1 MSPETT
7 AETTTQP
14 TGSPYALPPEVEDE
28 RVRSLA
34 QLHVLDT
41 PPEDR
46 FARITRMARTVF
58 GIPMAAVA
66 LVDRDRQ
73 WFKQVDGLDIG
84 INLPREKTICQ
95 ATIARSYEHPD
106 SPALI
111 IEDAAARPE
120 FAMVPGIGEP
130 GGIRFYAGYPLYG
143 PGGHPVGTFCIY
155 DTEPRA
161 LSDAELTT
169 FTELA
174 SWAQRELEQSDDL
187 ERAAEVQ
194 RHLLP
199 RTLGDLPGYSVCAM
213 CLPAFAVGGDFYDHY
228 RVDGGAVFTVA
239 DVMGKGLGAAIL
251 AASVRSA
258 LRGASRAVE
267 RVTSPRRPD
276 HVVNSVALQLAEDF
290 GSTDTFVTLF
300 HCHLDT
306 ETGRVRYVDAGH
318 GFAIVVRADG
328 RVDGLDSADV
338 PLGVLPD
345 ATWGYGEVALGE
357 GDTLVVASDGV
368 LDLIGDGSDVRPALH
383 FVARHA
389 EPADLCA
396 RARALVAE
404 KCPLDDVTL
413 VAVRREPTA

>member
-1 MSPETT
+1 MTV
-7 AETTTQP
+7 
-14 TGSPYALPPEVEDE
+14 SPYALPPEVEDE

-46 FARITRMARTVF
+46 FARITRMARHVF
-58 GIPMAAVA
+58 EIPMAAVA

-84 INLPREKTICQ
+84 TSLPRTKTICQ
-95 ATIARSYEHPD
+95 ATIARTYEKPD
-106 SPALI
+106 NPALI

-155 DTEPRA
+155 DTEPRS
-161 LSDAELTT
+161 LTEAELGT
-169 FTELA
+169 FFELA
-174 SWAQRELEQSDDL
+174 SWAQRELEQTDDI

-199 RTLGDLPGYSVCAM
+199 RALGDLPGYSVCAM
-213 CLPAFAVGGDFYDHY
+213 CLPAYAVGGDFYDHY

-258 LRGASRAVE
+258 LRGASRAVDE
-267 RVTSPRRPD
+267 AACGMD
-276 HVVNSVALQLAEDF
+276 LEDVVKAVAEQLADDL
-290 GSTDTFVTLF
+290 GRTDTFVTLF
-300 HCHLDT
+300 HCQLDT
-306 ETGRVRYVDAGH
+306 ETGTVRYVDAGH
-318 GFAIVVRADG
+318 GFAVVVRADG
-328 RVDGLDSADV
+328 RVDGLDSV
-338 PLGVLPD
+338 GIPLGVMPG
-345 ATWGYGEVALGE
+345 ATWDCGEATLGE
-357 GDTLVVASDGV
+357 GDTLIVASDGV
-368 LDLIGDGSDVRPALH
+368 LDLIGDGTDVWPALR
-383 FVARHA
+383 FVARHS

-404 KCPLDDVTL
+404 KSPLDDVTL

>member
-1 MSPETT
+1 MT
-7 AETTTQP
+7 AETTV
-14 TGSPYALPPEVEDE
+14 SPYALPPEVEDE
-28 RVRSLA
+28 RVRSLI
-34 QLHVLDT
+34 QLQMLDT

-46 FARITRMARTVF
+46 FARITRLARAVF

-84 INLPREKTICQ
+84 DSVPRSRTICQ

-106 SPALI
+106 DPALV
-111 IEDAAARPE
+111 IEDAAAAPE
-120 FAMVPGIGEP
+120 FAMVPGVGEP

-143 PGGHPVGTFCIY
+143 PGGHAVGTFCIY

-161 LSDAELTT
+161 LNAVELST

-174 SWAQRELEQSDDL
+174 SWAQRELEQSDDI

-199 RTLGDLPGYSVCAM
+199 RTLGDLPGYSVSAL
-213 CLPAFAVGGDFYDHY
+213 CLPAYAVGGDFYDHY
-228 RVDGGAVFTVA
+228 RVEHSAAFTVA

-251 AASVRSA
+251 AANVRSA
-258 LRGASRAVE
+258 LRAASRAVE
-267 RVTSPRRPD
+267 WVGCSMALD
-276 HVVNSVALQLAEDF
+276 DVVNSVASQLAEDL
-290 GSTDTFVTLF
+290 GRTDTFVTLF
-300 HCHLDT
+300 HCLLDPASGT
-306 ETGRVRYVDAGH
+306 VRYVDAGH
-318 GFAIVVRADG
+318 GFAVVVRAGG
-328 RVDGLDSADV
+328 RVDGLDSAGL
-338 PLGVLPD
+338 PFGVLPD
-345 ATWGYGEVALGE
+345 ATWECGEVTLGE

-368 LDLIGDGSDVRPALH
+368 LDLIGDGSDVRPALS

-404 KCPLDDVTL
+404 KSPLDDVTL
-413 VAVRREPTA
+413 VAVRREPNA

>member
-1 MSPETT
+1 MT
-7 AETTTQP
+7 AETTV
-14 TGSPYALPPEVEDE
+14 SPYALAPDVEDE
-28 RVRSLA
+28 RVRSLN

-41 PPEDR
+41 PPEER
-46 FARITRMARTVF
+46 FARITRMARHVF

-84 INLPREKTICQ
+84 VNLPRSKTICQ
-95 ATIARSYEHPD
+95 ATIARTYEQPD
-106 SPALI
+106 DPALI

-161 LSDAELTT
+161 LSESEYTT
-169 FTELA
+169 FVELA
-174 SWAQRELEQSDDL
+174 SWAQRELEQTDDIQ
-187 ERAAEVQ
+187 RAADVQ

-199 RTLGDLPGYSVCAM
+199 GAVGDLPGYSVCAM
-213 CLPAFAVGGDFYDHY
+213 CLPAYAVGGDFYDHY
-228 RVDGGAVFTVA
+228 RVGGGMVFTVA

-251 AASVRSA
+251 AASVRAA
-258 LRGASRAVE
+258 LRGASRAAELVE
-267 RVTSPRRPD
+267 CRMSPED
-276 HVVNSVALQLAEDF
+276 VVNSVAVQMAEDL

-300 HCHLDT
+300 HCELDT
-306 ETGRVRYVDAGH
+306 ASGAVRYVDAGH
-318 GFAIVVRADG
+318 GFAVVVRADG
-328 RVDGLDSADV
+328 RVDGLDTAGL
-338 PLGVLPD
+338 PLGVLD
-345 ATWGYGEVALGE
+345 DVTWQAGRLTLGE

-368 LDLIGDGSDVRPALH
+368 LDLLGDGTDVRPALQY
-383 FVARHA
+383 VARHPQ
-389 EPADLCA
+389 PADLCA

-404 KCPLDDVTL
+404 KAPLDDVTL
-413 VAVRREPTA
+413 VAVRREPTG

>member
-1 MSPETT
+1 MTVEPVE
-7 AETTTQP
+7 
-14 TGSPYALPPEVEDE
+14 SPYALPPEVEDE

-34 QLHVLDT
+34 QLHLLDT
-41 PPEDR
+41 PPEER
-46 FARITRMARTVF
+46 FARITRMARYVF

-73 WFKQVDGLDIG
+73 WFKQADGLG
-84 INLPREKTICQ
+84 MGSKPRGRTICQ
-95 ATIARSYEHPD
+95 ATIARSYEQPD

-120 FAMVPGIGEP
+120 FAMIPGIGGP

-161 LSDAELTT
+161 LSEAELST
-169 FTELA
+169 FTGLA
-174 SWAQRELEQSDDL
+174 SWAQSEIEQGDDI

-199 RTLGDLPGYSVCAM
+199 RALGDLPGYSVCAM
-213 CLPAFAVGGDFYDHY
+213 CLPANAVGGDFYDHY
-228 RVDGGAVFTVA
+228 RIEGGAVFTVA

-258 LRGASRAVE
+258 LRGAARAVDRAE
-267 RVTSPRRPD
+267 CTLSPD
-276 HVVNSVALQLAEDF
+276 DVVNSVALQLAEDL

-306 ETGRVRYVDAGH
+306 ATGTVRYVDAGH
-318 GFAIVVRADG
+318 GFAVVVRADG
-328 RVDGLDSADV
+328 RVDGLDSAGL
-338 PLGVLPD
+338 PLGVLPEE
-345 ATWGYGEVALGE
+345 TWACGETTLGE
-357 GDTLVVASDGV
+357 GDTLIVASDGV
-368 LDLIGDGSDVRPALH
+368 LDLVGDGSDVLPALR
-383 FVARHA
+383 FVAHHA
-389 EPADLCA
+389 EPADLCG

-404 KCPLDDVTL
+404 KSPLDDVTL
-413 VAVRREPTA
+413 VAVRREPTT